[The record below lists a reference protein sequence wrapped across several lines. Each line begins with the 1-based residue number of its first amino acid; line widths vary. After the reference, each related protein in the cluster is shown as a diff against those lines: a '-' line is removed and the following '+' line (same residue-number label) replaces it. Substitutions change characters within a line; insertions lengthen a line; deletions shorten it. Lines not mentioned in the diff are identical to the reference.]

1 MKRARSETPPPR
13 PQVLEDGSGITFE
26 YINEAEAE
34 LLYDEIVVGRCYAK
48 HGVELTP
55 GAFVVDGGANV
66 GLFSLWCAQQ
76 APGLRILAFEPLP
89 PIAAVLWRNIRSVF
103 GSGNDDASPAFFQS
117 APPVFEVRE
126 EALGRETD
134 TAVPF
139 TYYPTSPG
147 ESTRNPAE
155 RLETLRRVAEAAKK
169 ACVEAA
175 KAHGDRIG
183 FSESLNESESAWVD
197 ALNDIWGQAEV
208 ELKAAMED
216 AAQVFPCGEFSA
228 CEDSIRLLI
237 TFDACAPGCAAVTT
251 LSRALLVMR
260 AQGWP
265 EVVDLLKLDVE
276 GAKLTFSFL
285 QLVAKAHD

>member
-13 PQVLEDGSGITFE
+13 PQMLEDGSGITFE
-26 YINEAEAE
+26 YINETEAE
-34 LLYDEIVVGRCYAK
+34 LLYYEIVVSRCYAK
-48 HGVELTP
+48 HGVELNP

-89 PIAAVLWRNIRSVF
+89 PIAAVLKRNLWLTF
-103 GSGNDDASPAFFQS
+103 GAEKEDALPAFFHS

-126 EALGRETD
+126 EALGREAA
-134 TAVPF
+134 TAALF

-169 ACVEAA
+169 ACAEAA
-175 KAHGDRIG
+175 KDQGARSVNGEIQ
-183 FSESLNESESAWVD
+183 NESASALAH
-197 ALNDIWGQAEV
+197 ALNDIWGQAEL
-208 ELKAAMED
+208 ELKAALED
-216 AAQVFPCGEFSA
+216 SVQTFPCGELSLCVEAQFV
-228 CEDSIRLLI
+228 CLI
-237 TFDACAPGCAAVTT
+237 KFTARVPGCAAVTT
-251 LSRALLVMR
+251 LSLALASMR

-265 EVVDLLKLDVE
+265 EAVDLLKLDVE
-276 GAKLTFSFL
+276 GAK
-285 QLVAKAHD
+285 